1 MIFLYLRNIQLWGH
15 LSNKEKGEK
24 IKQHKLNLKLTFGD
38 VQIQE
43 LLTCIIQS
51 KQSKPSVFGGKGK
64 LQHKASSG

>member
-51 KQSKPSVFGGKGK
+51 KPSVFGGKGK